1 MIQLLPFLLFAF
13 VASITPGPTNL
24 LAMSSSAR
32 FGLRATLPIVFCG
45 CLASAG
51 VVLAVGLGIGKIL
64 FSMPIVA
71 QLLGWIGALWLS
83 YLGWQITQ
91 APSTIDATTKGER
104 PLSGWATALMQLINP
119 KPWTVAL
126 AVVSVFV
133 TSTGAPAW
141 LLALL
146 FLLIAVP
153 CMLLWAWL
161 GLKASRWLQTGI
173 KLQRFNQV
181 MGLLLAISGWLS
193 LLS

>member
-1 MIQLLPFLLFAF
+1 MGTDREALAGLLDHKFSKVLKVPS
-13 VASITPGPTNL
+13 VVIVGQGASNEADGE
-24 LAMSSSAR
+24 A
-32 FGLRATLPIVFCG
+32 
-45 CLASAG
+45 
-51 VVLAVGLGIGKIL
+51 VLAHAMKLAEDTNSKLMVLHTAASRVGA
-64 FSMPIVA
+64 MD
-71 QLLGWIGALWLS
+71 
-83 YLGWQITQ
+83 
-91 APSTIDATTKGER
+91 IDATTKGER

-161 GLKASRWLQTGI
+161 GPHTDRVVRKPTGVGASAPGA
-173 KLQRFNQV
+173 
-181 MGLLLAISGWLS
+181 GD
-193 LLS
+193 

>member
-32 FGLRATLPIVFCG
+32 FGL
-45 CLASAG
+45 
-51 VVLAVGLGIGKIL
+51 
-64 FSMPIVA
+64 
-71 QLLGWIGALWLS
+71 LLGWIGALWLS

-161 GLKASRWLQTGI
+161 GLKAGRWLQTGI